1 MSSEKK
7 SRISSLMQN
16 NSEKNALDSLKQF
29 WSEHGDSVL
38 AVLQWLWQ
46 GCVDLTA
53 DIVTLGG
60 HLFDILGGL
69 ITGFQAGDWTQFL
82 QGCKELWQDFLDILN
97 GIGRAV
103 FGELWDPLVDSM
115 NDAWNLLKGFFSWFG
130 DKIQWARNLWS
141 GVKEFF
147 NGADS
152 NDEAGDSQSV
162 KPKGSGRATGAG
174 TERRPAKNTGNP
186 AKSTNAESKSCGRL
200 YLWRTPV
207 SVRMAAQ
214 KPISQTTNNKSINVK
229 QENKQQYTFQ
239 VTERSAADRLSTTVR
254 SQETQSTD
262 ELARALNYG
271 R

>member
-46 GCVDLTA
+46 GCVDLTV

-141 GVKEFF
+141 GIKEFF

-174 TERRPAKNTGNP
+174 TERRPANNTGNP
-186 AKSTNAESKSCGRL
+186 AKSTNAESKRRATDVFISGGRWYLSEWRRRNL
-200 YLWRTPV
+200 YPRPPT
-207 SVRMAAQ
+207 
-214 KPISQTTNNKSINVK
+214 ISQ
-229 QENKQQYTFQ
+229 
-239 VTERSAADRLSTTVR
+239 ST
-254 SQETQSTD
+254 
-262 ELARALNYG
+262 
-271 R
+271 

>member
-1 MSSEKK
+1 MTFPCWGFFLLLVAAKK
-7 SRISSLMQN
+7 FVAQSI
-16 NSEKNALDSLKQF
+16 
-29 WSEHGDSVL
+29 
-38 AVLQWLWQ
+38 
-46 GCVDLTA
+46 
-53 DIVTLGG
+53 
-60 HLFDILGGL
+60 
-69 ITGFQAGDWTQFL
+69 ITMYWTQFL

-115 NDAWNLLKGFFSWFG
+115 NSAWNLLKGFFNWFG
-130 DKIQWARNLWS
+130 DKIQWARNLWN

-147 NGADS
+147 NGTDS
-152 NDEAGDSQSV
+152 DDEVDDNKSEKS
-162 KPKGSGRATGAG
+162 KGSGGTTSGGAGRKAADGGASNNVGNSSAGENPAGKNRATS
-174 TERRPAKNTGNP
+174 PA
-186 AKSTNAESKSCGRL
+186 AKSTNTEANRKATNAFISGGR
-200 YLWRTPV
+200 PV
-207 SVRMAAQ
+207 STRTAAQ

-239 VTERSAADRLSTTVR
+239 VTERAAADRLSTTVR